1 MIIEAIKEKKG
12 SEIMILDLKDIPNSP
27 CSFFV
32 ICSAT
37 SKTQINAIANN
48 IEKLLLEKLNL
59 KIWNQEGRS
68 SNWRL
73 IDYINI
79 VVHILKDETRKYYK
93 LEALWGDGIIKN
105 ID

>member
-1 MIIEAIKEKKG
+1 LIVKAIKEKKG
-12 SEIMILDLKDIPNSP
+12 RDIMILNLQDIMNSP

-48 IEKLLLEKLNL
+48 IGKLLFEKFNL
-59 KIWNQEGRS
+59 KIWSEEGRS

-73 IDYINI
+73 IDYVDI
-79 VVHILKDETRKYYK
+79 VVHILQDEAREYYK
-93 LEALWGDGIIKN
+93 LEELWGDAIIKKIN
-105 ID
+105 